1 MDGQHTNTSSR
12 IFVLGSSI
20 ITPHIK
26 HWNPSLETSTQTNA
40 AVIAI
45 YRMLFVLFFQFKG
58 SNSVIH
64 QFNFT
69 LKSRNVKTL

>member
-20 ITPHIK
+20 IAPHIK

-45 YRMLFVLFFQFKG
+45 YRMLFVLFF
-58 SNSVIH
+58 SV
-64 QFNFT
+64 
-69 LKSRNVKTL
+69 